1 VLTWNLLA
9 VEAPDGTRDPHVV
22 HQDEGARGVLV
33 VLQPGQS
40 LDDHEVR
47 ENTWAIVVEGAI
59 SVSAGTGN
67 SQVQLRQGSLV
78 HLDAGERRSIT
89 SAGGAR
95 LLLIFTPWPGSGHY
109 SPAEQES
116 RNVPVDD

>member
-1 VLTWNLLA
+1 MLTWNLLA
-9 VEAPDGTRDPHVV
+9 IEAPDGTRDPHVV
-22 HQDEGARGVLV
+22 HQDDGARGVLV
-33 VLQPGQS
+33 VLQAGQS

-47 ENTWAIVVEGAI
+47 ENTWAVVVEGAI
-59 SVSAGTGN
+59 SISAGSGDN
-67 SQVQLRQGSLV
+67 QLRQGSLV

-109 SPAEQES
+109 SPAEQEL
-116 RNVPVDD
+116 RNVPLDN